1 VTNTVAD
8 RHSSTPRATARST
21 VSDPTS
27 QLPAAPDRSAAPA
40 LPSPD
45 RAGVDHARLDRSRSV
60 LEAARAVIE
69 RGWLQRGW
77 YVTPPPAP
85 RTLAARMLR
94 PDRSPEIDD
103 VRQACLV
110 AAVAL
115 AADGGRARP
124 DVVGDAGPTL
134 DIVWDAM
141 LESSDGPW
149 VAATGRAAPPEVR
162 IARIR
167 ELVRWNDAAGR
178 TRDEVLT
185 LLDRA
190 ISRTILTA
198 MQPTAMQPTAR
209 SKQPA

>member
-1 VTNTVAD
+1 VANTVAD
-8 RHSSTPRATARST
+8 QHLSALQMSALPAREATNRH
-21 VSDPTS
+21 
-27 QLPAAPDRSAAPA
+27 PAAPDRSATEG
-40 LPSPD
+40 L
-45 RAGVDHARLDRSRSV
+45 RRLDHARTV

-77 YVTPPPAP
+77 YVSPAP
-85 RTLAARMLR
+85 QPRSIAARLLR
-94 PDRSPEIDD
+94 PDRSPGIDE
-103 VRQACLV
+103 VHQACLV

-115 AADGGRARP
+115 AADGGGARP
-124 DVVGDAGPTL
+124 DVIRDAGPML

-141 LESSDGPW
+141 LEASEGRWIEAS
-149 VAATGRAAPPEVR
+149 GRAAPPEVR

-178 TRDEVLT
+178 TRDEVLA

-198 MQPTAMQPTAR
+198 MR
-209 SKQPA
+209 PAAHPS